1 MTKEALIYNPQRE
14 EYLISIFKL
23 MQTEDKITN
32 KMLSEN
38 LDLAPSSV
46 TEMLKKLKEEGFVEK
61 GKSNRL
67 TPEGEDITKKI
78 LSKHRLWEYF
88 LEKTLEFDWKEVHEH
103 AQKFQS
109 VTNDDMLEKL
119 NKFLGY
125 PEYCP
130 HGSTIYINNEETN
143 DDLINMSEAKINT
156 NYIVRRIRDERTLLK
171 YLEKIGLKI
180 GEKIKIIEFEQFDDS
195 AIVDIEGEKISV
207 SSKAYKL
214 IYLKEVHH

>member
-130 HGSTIYINNEETN
+130 HGSAIYINNKEYN
-143 DDLINMSEAKINT
+143 KDLIRMSNT
-156 NYIVRRIRDERTLLK
+156 ETDKEYIIRRIPDKEKLLE
-171 YLEKIGLKI
+171 YADSMGLTI
-180 GEKIKIIEFEQFDDS
+180 GEKIKILEFDDFDETVTIYMDGEEKRIS
-195 AIVDIEGEKISV
+195 PKASFDI
-207 SSKAYKL
+207 L
-214 IYLKEVHH
+214 LKEVK

>member
-46 TEMLKKLKEEGFVEK
+46 TEMLKKLKEEGFVEE

-130 HGSTIYINNEETN
+130 HGSAIYINNREYN
-143 DDLINMSEAKINT
+143 KDLIRMSNT
-156 NYIVRRIRDERTLLK
+156 EIDKEYIIRRIPDKEKLLE
-171 YLEKIGLKI
+171 YADSMGLTI
-180 GEKIKIIEFEQFDDS
+180 GEKIKILEFDDFDETVT
-195 AIVDIEGEKISV
+195 IYMDGEKKRISP
-207 SSKAYKL
+207 KASFD
-214 IYLKEVHH
+214 IFLKEVK